1 MRFEI
6 KNRWSGDVQ
15 VTAEID
21 CDEGVVECNFH
32 NGAFNIMTGEVVAP
46 PCMVP
51 LRTYKVSVVD
61 GQVCIDPNASAL

>member
-1 MRFEI
+1 
-6 KNRWSGDVQ
+6 
-15 VTAEID
+15 
-21 CDEGVVECNFH
+21 
-32 NGAFNIMTGEVVAP
+32 MTGEVVAP